1 MALMEIS
8 IVPIGTAST
17 SLSEYIVDAIKV
29 LEEEGIKYQVYP
41 MGTVAEADINVLFD
55 AARKM
60 HETLFFTSG
69 VDRVVTTIKIDD
81 RRDKE
86 HTIERKIKSL
96 KEKVKYKK

>member
-8 IVPIGTAST
+8 IVPIGTGKT
-17 SLSEYIVDAIKV
+17 SVSEYIVDAVKV
-29 LEEEGIKYQVYP
+29 LEENGIKYHVSP
-41 MGTVAEADINVLFD
+41 MGTVAEGDISVLFD

-60 HETLFFTSG
+60 HESIFFASD
-69 VDRVVTTIKIDD
+69 VARVVTTIRIDD

>member
-1 MALMEIS
+1 
-8 IVPIGTAST
+8 
-17 SLSEYIVDAIKV
+17 
-29 LEEEGIKYQVYP
+29 
-41 MGTVAEADINVLFD
+41 LFD

-60 HETLFFTSG
+60 HESIFFASD
-69 VDRVVTTIKIDD
+69 VARVVTTIRIDD